1 MADIT
6 VSNDIDTLLQSANNS
21 AARSNLGLGTA
32 ATTASTAYA
41 TSAQGALADSAQQPP
56 VEGAFVDGDKTKLD
70 SAQQPPAEG
79 AFVDG
84 DKTKL
89 DGIAAGAEVNTIESD
104 VTGEPTGSDQVLNVV
119 SLTQAEYDAGTP
131 IATTLYV
138 IV

>member
-1 MADIT
+1 MPDLT
-6 VSNDIDTLLQSANNS
+6 VTTSVDNFLASSDQ
-21 AARSNLGLGTA
+21 AAMRTNLALGTA
-32 ATTASTAYA
+32 ATTASTDYA
-41 TSAQGALADSAQQPP
+41 TAAQGATADSAQQPP
-56 VEGAFVDGDKTKLD
+56 T
-70 SAQQPPAEG
+70 EG

-131 IATTLYV
+131 VATTLYV

>member
-1 MADIT
+1 MADYT
-6 VSNDIDTLLQSANNS
+6 VTTPIDTFL
-21 AARSNLGLGTA
+21 RSSTTTTMRTNLGLGTA

-41 TSAQGALADSAQQPP
+41 TAAQGALA
-56 VEGAFVDGDKTKLD
+56 D

-89 DGIAAGAEVNTIESD
+89 DNAVESD
-104 VTGEPTGSDQVLNVV
+104 VTGEPTGSDRVLNVV
-119 SLTQAEYDAGTP
+119 SLTQAEYDAAVAAST
-131 IATTLYV
+131 IVATTLYV

>member
-1 MADIT
+1 MPDLT
-6 VSNDIDTLLQSANNS
+6 VTSSVDNFLASSDQSAM
-21 AARSNLGLGTA
+21 RTNLALGTA
-32 ATTASTAYA
+32 ATTAATDYA
-41 TSAQGALADSAQQPP
+41 TAAQGATA
-56 VEGAFVDGDKTKLD
+56 D

-119 SLTQAEYDAGTP
+119 SLTQAEYDAGVVATT
-131 IATTLYV
+131 IVATTLYV